1 MSKKNRGFAFAA
13 IFMSMLVYTAYAEE
27 ADRVT
32 SEAIAEGFSLVG
44 RLSATDQEADEG
56 YFAIDQQTMI
66 VVKPGSELHAYLRG
80 QAGKHVRITVEP
92 AADSA
97 NSENTKE

>member
-1 MSKKNRGFAFAA
+1 MKKLVMLATLVGTLLLGWTVAA
-13 IFMSMLVYTAYAEE
+13 Q
-27 ADRVT
+27 
-32 SEAIAEGFSLVG
+32 EGFSLIG

-80 QAGKHVRITVEP
+80 QAGKRVRITVEP
-92 AADSA
+92 ANDS
-97 NSENTKE
+97 E

>member
-1 MSKKNRGFAFAA
+1 MRRL
-13 IFMSMLVYTAYAEE
+13 LVL
-27 ADRVT
+27 VT
-32 SEAIAEGFSLVG
+32 LFVTLLLGWGVGAQEGFSLTG

-80 QAGKHVRITVEP
+80 QAGKRVRITVEP
-92 AADSA
+92 ATDS
-97 NSENTKE
+97 E

>member
-1 MSKKNRGFAFAA
+1 MRRLVLLAMLIGTLLGWTVAA
-13 IFMSMLVYTAYAEE
+13 Q
-27 ADRVT
+27 
-32 SEAIAEGFSLVG
+32 EGFSLIG

-80 QAGKHVRITVEP
+80 QTGKRIRLTVEP
-92 AADSA
+92 ASDS
-97 NSENTKE
+97 E

>member
-1 MSKKNRGFAFAA
+1 MRRLAVLVTLIGTLLLGWGVAA
-13 IFMSMLVYTAYAEE
+13 Q
-27 ADRVT
+27 
-32 SEAIAEGFSLVG
+32 EGFSLIG

-92 AADSA
+92 AADS
-97 NSENTKE
+97 E

>member
-1 MSKKNRGFAFAA
+1 MRRLAVLVTLVAMLLLGLSVAA
-13 IFMSMLVYTAYAEE
+13 QE
-27 ADRVT
+27 A
-32 SEAIAEGFSLVG
+32 FSLTG

-80 QAGKHVRITVEP
+80 QAGKRVRITVEP
-92 AADSA
+92 DRDS
-97 NSENTKE
+97 E